1 MYAILLS
8 AFNTI
13 LGFVLRSVI
22 VKFVVFFALYFVV
35 TGFVQVLSSSGILP
49 SASSLSSGL
58 SGMGAGVW
66 YFLDLFGFTTGFP
79 LVVAAMV
86 ARFIIRRIP
95 FIG

>member
-66 YFLDLFGFTTGFP
+66 YFLDTGFP

>member
-13 LGFVLRSVI
+13 LGFIFRSVV
-22 VKFVVFFALYFVV
+22 VKFVVFFALYLVV
-35 TGFVQVLSSSGILP
+35 TGFVQVLVSSGLLP
-49 SASSLSSGL
+49 SADSLSSGL
-58 SGMGAGVW
+58 ASIPPGVW
-66 YFLDLFGFTTGFP
+66 YFLDLFGFSTGFK

-86 ARFIIRRIP
+86 AKFIIRRIP